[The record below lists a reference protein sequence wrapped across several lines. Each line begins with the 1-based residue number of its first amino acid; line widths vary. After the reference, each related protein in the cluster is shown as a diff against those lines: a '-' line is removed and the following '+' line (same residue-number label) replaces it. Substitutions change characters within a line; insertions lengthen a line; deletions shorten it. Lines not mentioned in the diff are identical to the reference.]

1 MRSRYVALSK
11 DQTRQRRHL
20 RIRKRLQGTG
30 DKPRLSVYKSLNNIY
45 AQLVDDVAG
54 KTILSASTLEKDI
67 RSAVKHGG
75 NLDAAKKVGAS
86 LAQKAL
92 DKKITNVVFDRGGY
106 RYHGCIKA
114 LADAA
119 REQGLKF

>member
-1 MRSRYVALSK
+1 VALSK
-11 DQTRQRRHL
+11 EQSRIKRHQ

-30 DKPRLSVYKSLNNIY
+30 EKPRLSVYKSLNHIY
-45 AQLVDDVAG
+45 AQLIDDAAG

-67 RSAVKHGG
+67 RTSLKHGG
-75 NLDAAKKVGAS
+75 NLEAAKKVGAS

-92 DKKITNVVFDRGGY
+92 GKKITIVVFDRAGY
-106 RYHGCIKA
+106 RYHGCVKA

>member
-1 MRSRYVALSK
+1 VALSK
-11 DQTRQRRHL
+11 EQSRIKRHQ

-30 DKPRLSVYKSLNNIY
+30 EKPRLSVYKSLNHIY
-45 AQLVDDVAG
+45 AQLIDDTAG
-54 KTILSASTLEKDI
+54 KTLLSASTLEKEI
-67 RSAVKHGG
+67 RTALKHGG
-75 NLDAAKKVGAS
+75 NLEAAKKVGAS

-92 DKKITNVVFDRGGY
+92 GKKITTVVFDRAGY
-106 RYHGCIKA
+106 RYHGCVKA

>member
-1 MRSRYVALSK
+1 VALSK
-11 DQTRQRRHL
+11 EQSRIKRHQ

-30 DKPRLSVYKSLNNIY
+30 EKPRLSVYKSLNHIY
-45 AQLVDDVAG
+45 AQLIDDSVG
-54 KTILSASTLEKDI
+54 KTLLSASTLEKEI
-67 RSAVKHGG
+67 RTALKHGG
-75 NLDAAKKVGAS
+75 NLEAAKKVGAS

-92 DKKITNVVFDRGGY
+92 GKKITTVVFDRAGY
-106 RYHGCIKA
+106 RYHGCVKA